1 LLITTLSLLA
11 GFILLL
17 GGGEYLVRGAGA
29 IALRFGLSHL
39 VVGIV
44 IVGFGTSVPELVA
57 SVQAAMAG
65 APGIAMGNVVG
76 SNIAN
81 ILLILGAGAIIY
93 PVIVSKHAIY
103 RDGVTMVAT
112 AALLLIA
119 VWSGQLSFAGGL
131 LFVILLASYLTYLIY
146 SDRKQNGV
154 AKEDDEDDD
163 DLPVPSKSVWLD
175 LLMVAGGIL
184 AVVGGGKLLVD
195 NAIVLAKT
203 FDVSDEVIGL
213 TLVSVGTS
221 LPELATSVMAA
232 IRKHSDIALGNVL
245 GSNVYNILG
254 IAGITA
260 LIKPIPVTD
269 HMVQID
275 IPVMIGVSLILFFL
289 AVVVK
294 RFGKRVGYAF
304 LAAYAGY
311 IYLLVA

>member
-1 LLITTLSLLA
+1 MSQYFQEYITVGAFAAVGVLLVLA
-11 GFILLL
+11 IL
-17 GGGEYLVRGAGA
+17 G
-29 IALRFGLSHL
+29 
-39 VVGIV
+39 
-44 IVGFGTSVPELVA
+44 VA
-57 SVQAAMAG
+57 SVIRPSNPTPAKKLTYECG
-65 APGIAMGNVVG
+65 VDPVG
-76 SNIAN
+76 S
-81 ILLILGAGAIIY
+81 G
-93 PVIVSKHAIY
+93 
-103 RDGVTMVAT
+103 
-112 AALLLIA
+112 
-119 VWSGQLSFAGGL
+119 WSQTYVRYYIFGL
-131 LFVILLASYLTYLIY
+131 LFVILLATYLTYLIY
-146 SDRKQNGV
+146 SDRKQNGG
-154 AKEDDEDDD
+154 AKADNEDDD

-184 AVVGGGKLLVD
+184 AVVGGGELLVD

-203 FDVSDEVIGL
+203 FNVSDEVIGL

-304 LAAYAGY
+304 LAAYIGY